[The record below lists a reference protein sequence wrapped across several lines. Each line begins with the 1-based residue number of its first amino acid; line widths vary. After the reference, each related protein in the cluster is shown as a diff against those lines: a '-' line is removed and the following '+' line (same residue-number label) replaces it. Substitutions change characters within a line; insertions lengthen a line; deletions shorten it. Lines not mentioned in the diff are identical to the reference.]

1 VELNEGRGAFSELS
15 GRRVRDS
22 SGRSLGHVF
31 EVRAHWEED
40 GTIVLDELLIGRLG
54 LWRRLRGPGP
64 DDRGIAWESVVEI
77 DDDSLTVSGSRS

>member
-1 VELNEGRGAFSELS
+1 VELSQGRGAFSELI
-15 GRRVRDS
+15 GRRVRDT

-64 DDRGIAWESVVEI
+64 DDSGIAWENVVEI
-77 DDDSLTVSGSRS
+77 DENFFTVRGS

>member
-1 VELNEGRGAFSELS
+1 VELNEGRGAFSELI
-15 GRRVRDS
+15 GRRVRDT

-31 EVRAHWEED
+31 EVRAHWEKD

-64 DDRGIAWESVVEI
+64 DDGGIAWTSLVAV
-77 DDDSLTVSGSRS
+77 DDDFLTVRGT